1 MYFVKNRP
9 VDLPCRKADPWYAC
23 RYNFYTLLQ
32 TRKISWLVKEEKI
45 QWKSNMSYTLFVT
58 AWPFFLLTWR
68 NVYSWLS
75 LLEWY
80 AWLWGLVKPD
90 WCGQAALRL
99 FMYGCLFVL
108 KRKTSFSAYILA
120 TIIHNLPNELLEWQY
135 QGIRYYLLLSTP
147 GTPYFSNMKHLNIN
161 FSVTLARYFS
171 ESLRVHF
178 WWRRLGQKNTTK
190 CKSKTRLL
198 PWTWR
203 SFSMKCY
210 SRGPEWQG
218 S

>member
-1 MYFVKNRP
+1 
-9 VDLPCRKADPWYAC
+9 
-23 RYNFYTLLQ
+23 
-32 TRKISWLVKEEKI
+32 
-45 QWKSNMSYTLFVT
+45 MSHTLFVT
-58 AWPFFLLTWR
+58 AWPFFLLAWQKCLLVAVTSRVIYMAVGIGKAWLMWPGR
-68 NVYSWLS
+68 AEVVYVSLAVCLS
-75 LLEWY
+75 LRGKHRLVLIFRR
-80 AWLWGLVKPD
+80 LW
-90 WCGQAALRL
+90 
-99 FMYGCLFVL
+99 F
-108 KRKTSFSAYILA
+108 T
-120 TIIHNLPNELLEWQY
+120 TY
-135 QGIRYYLLLSTP
+135 QMNYWNGIRCYLPLGTP
-147 GTPYFSNMKHLNIN
+147 GTPYFSNMKYSNMN